1 MDAGKPPREATNA
14 GQQSRGYSN
23 QTLSKSSQ
31 RQQIQESIARPKIV
45 GPGRV
50 AKQVLRSEGVGRVQ
64 RDGSDGRGLSGS
76 VETHAAHNTSFTLS
90 RRCAP
95 LATAGEVVSLE

>member
-50 AKQVLRSEGVGRVQ
+50 AKLVL
-64 RDGSDGRGLSGS
+64 
-76 VETHAAHNTSFTLS
+76 
-90 RRCAP
+90 
-95 LATAGEVVSLE
+95 